1 MSERKLLLTTP
12 GSYENPADKDCWKYC
27 RSCGRCENRFN
38 NYCDSKCNGC
48 SGRFDPRGMRHP
60 HHRDYCRCKEGV
72 LQWVTQ
78 EGKLAQSYYLSDPY
92 GGVVKYEG
100 KTDDE
105 VDWEDYIS
113 DAREKL
119 DDPDWDPIQFADG
132 RSTQK
137 FFNQMSK
144 GQQ

>member
-1 MSERKLLLTTP
+1 
-12 GSYENPADKDCWKYC
+12 
-27 RSCGRCENRFN
+27 
-38 NYCDSKCNGC
+38 
-48 SGRFDPRGMRHP
+48 MRHP

-105 VDWEDYIS
+105 VDWEDYIE